1 MKLIL
6 KKSQAA
12 MEFIMNYGLVILMV
26 LVVIAAL
33 SFIILNNKTS
43 FLPQNCMISVGS
55 GLACEDFSASIGTI
69 TLRIN
74 NLISEPIII
83 TEAIVSE
90 EGNSCHLYSSV
101 SINRNKFSNLKLSA
115 GPTCIDL
122 TSSKKN
128 IKGDLSITFIKN
140 TFSRTVKGDIFV
152 NIEQGVGVADHDICD
167 NAHTYELCDGLDLAF
182 GEGYKSACCAT
193 YGSCC

>member
-1 MKLIL
+1 
-6 KKSQAA
+6 

-33 SFIILNNKTS
+33 SFIILNNKTT

-55 GLACEDFSASIGTI
+55 GLACEDFSASTGII
-69 TLRIN
+69 ILRIK
-74 NLISEPIII
+74 NLIYESITI

-90 EGNSCHLYSSV
+90 EGNSCHLYSPV
-101 SINRNKFSNLKLSA
+101 SINGNGYSNLKLSA
-115 GPTCIDL
+115 GPTCLDL

-128 IKGDLSITFIKN
+128 IKGDLFITFIKN
-140 TFSRTVKGDIFV
+140 GFSRTVKGDIYV
-152 NIEQGVGVADHDICD
+152 NIEQGSGAADHGICD

-182 GEGYKSACCAT
+182 GEGYKSACCVT
-193 YGSCC
+193 FGSCC